1 MVKKYITKKYSQKKN
16 KTNKNTNNN
25 FLKKK
30 SLLKVKKLRK
40 HKKNKNYTRKR
51 GGARGTS
58 SSISQHTNPRGEKI
72 YIGII
77 KRNNEDKFYFFYD
90 LFEGAKIRKI
100 RELIKNKK
108 NPEEFKRQ
116 SNLNLIEHNKKKSGR
131 KFKMKLQKKGLSPA
145 TARDV
150 YDLIQDMIKKKDNRS
165 DISLTLKEIIYINK
179 YKSQKAKRRNVLID
193 LGMKDTESE
202 LKELEFE
209 KGQLIEDIEHFNR
222 DFVVGT
228 INKGTQKE
236 ETGLVSVHYLPML
249 KPEVYIASRILK
261 ENEIPS
267 QSPQPSSSSNQ
278 PPRPPSSSNQPPP
291 YSLLDPTRVTN
302 L

>member
-40 HKKNKNYTRKR
+40 HKNKNYTRKR

-108 NPEEFKRQ
+108 NPEDFKTQ
-116 SNLNLIEHNKKKSGR
+116 FNLIEHQKKEPTKN
-131 KFKMKLQKKGLSPA
+131 FKRKLQQEGLSPK
-145 TARDV
+145 TAKDV
-150 YDLIQDMIKKKDNRS
+150 YDLIQDMIKKKDNKS
-165 DISLTLKEIIYINK
+165 DISLTIKEIIYINK
-179 YKSQKAKRRNVLID
+179 YKSQKAMRRNVLIG
-193 LGMKDTESE
+193 LGMMNPETG

-209 KGQLIEDIEHFNR
+209 KGKLIEDIEDFNR

-228 INKGTQKE
+228 INKGTQRE
-236 ETGLVSVHYLPML
+236 EKGLVSVDDLPIL
-249 KPEVYIASRILK
+249 KPKVYIASRILK